1 MIHNGWLDRQTEE
14 DDESASN
21 EENELLSAG
30 AIKMSERPFSR
41 SESRTTDSDDDDLME
56 DYDVTI
62 FNPQCVRNR
71 SALEKFLAVILVLF
85 LVVIIAL
92 AVALVRS
99 KEPPDDPYCSS
110 PECIS
115 AAGSILTAMDTTVDP
130 CHDFYQY
137 TCGNWVRDNPIP
149 ENYASWDR
157 FQELSE
163 KNLYRL
169 KGLLEN
175 LQLIGP
181 LEQKVKNFYNSCLLE
196 SDGFKQDIRKKT
208 LDSLKKLIHK
218 VGGWSFKNA
227 TNSTILYPEW
237 TFESVLL
244 EIHLLDIW
252 PLFRIT
258 VDVDEMDLSR
268 NIFKIGIGSNF
279 LDSHRHPLSS
289 NQGNETSLHGQLY
302 AQYLKESFDRY
313 LKETIRIMEL
323 FIGKSVNVSKM
334 AYEVSI
340 MEKTLVQMKSLTA
353 TESYNVSTIHDLLI
367 RYPAINWIKYFQSL
381 ATIRNIKI
389 QNSDRVA
396 ILYPDYLSHLS
407 VFLNDVKSNITKA
420 ETLQNY
426 LIVTLMRSMLPFFQ
440 ESNLEEDEKDSRK
453 PLDNWKRCIFYT
465 NKALGFA
472 TGAIYV
478 KAATKG
484 REIHDKIE
492 NLIKYIKEAFKAYIL
507 RKFWMDK
514 YTKAAAAAKLDSMI
528 EKVSYPSFMLNTT
541 FLNNYYKQ
549 FDVLE
554 SSWFTNLISWK
565 KFDLEKMIAQLIEKP
580 DRRRWISPPVTVSPF
595 YSPIRNELFFPMAL
609 FHLPF
614 FSEEGPQSLNFGAIG
629 SVIGHEITHAF
640 GIRGMHYDGN
650 GQLRNWWNPD
660 TAKKFN
666 ITTQCVRKTYSS
678 YQVDHLYVD
687 GEVTLDE
694 NIADNGGLRA
704 AYVAYLLWTE
714 ENGIEKP
721 LPGLDLTPTQLF
733 YVSFAQMY
741 CSAWTKE
748 GLKHHLLTDH
758 FAPGKARVIGA
769 ISNSRAF
776 SSVFDC
782 PFTSAMNPSTKC
794 EVW

>member
-1 MIHNGWLDRQTEE
+1 M
-14 DDESASN
+14 SASN

-41 SESRTTDSDDDDLME
+41 SESRTTDSDDDDLIE

-99 KEPPDDPYCSS
+99 KEPPGDPYCST
-110 PECIS
+110 PACIS

-130 CHDFYQY
+130 CHNFYQY
-137 TCGNWVRDNPIP
+137 ACGSWVRDNPIP
-149 ENYASWDR
+149 ENYVSWDR

-169 KGLLEN
+169 KGLLET
-175 LQLIGP
+175 LSLMGP
-181 LEQKVKNFYNSCLLE
+181 VEQKVKNFYNSCLLE
-196 SDGFKQDIRKKT
+196 SDGFHQDIRKKT
-208 LDSLKKLIHK
+208 LSSLRLLIK
-218 VGGWSFKNA
+218 QVGGWSFSDIDNTTTTTTTA
-227 TNSTILYPEW
+227 ANWRFQTALQN
-237 TFESVLL
+237 
-244 EIHLLDIW
+244 IHHLGVW
-252 PLFRIT
+252 PLFEIT
-258 VDVDEMDLSR
+258 VDVDEMDPTK

-279 LDSHRHPLSS
+279 MDPHIHPISGTPENDTTLNGPLYSQFLS
-289 NQGNETSLHGQLY
+289 
-302 AQYLKESFDRY
+302 ESFEKY
-313 LKETIRIMEL
+313 MKETIRIMKL
-323 FIGKSVNVSKM
+323 LAGKSVNASMLAYHVS
-334 AYEVSI
+334 V
-340 MEKTLVQMKSLTA
+340 MEKTFVQMKSTSSQ
-353 TESYNVSTIHDLLI
+353 ESYNVSTIHDLTI
-367 RYPAINWIKYFQSL
+367 RYPMINWMKYFTSL
-381 ATIRNIKI
+381 ASIRHISIK
-389 QNSDRVA
+389 STDRVA

-407 VFLNDVKSNITKA
+407 VFLNDVKTNATKA
-420 ETLQNY
+420 ETLRNY
-426 LIVTLMRSMLPFFQ
+426 LIVSLIRSMLPFFE
-440 ESNLEEDEKDSRK
+440 ESNLEEEEKDSRK
-453 PLDNWKRCIFYT
+453 PLDSWKRCIFYT

-478 KAATKG
+478 RAAAKG
-484 REIHDKIE
+484 KLIHDKEKYVRAIYAKIE
-492 NLIKYIKEAFKAYIL
+492 SLIKYIKEAFKAYIL

-514 YTKAAAAAKLDSMI
+514 HTKAAAAAKLDSMI

-541 FLNNYYKQ
+541 YLNNYYKQ
-549 FDVLE
+549 LDVVE
-554 SSWFTNLISWK
+554 GNWFTNLIRWK
-565 KFDLEKMIAQLIEKP
+565 QFDLDRMIGQLTEKP

-614 FSEEGPQSLNFGAIG
+614 FSEEGPQALNFGAIG

-640 GIRGMHYDGN
+640 GIRGMHYDGK
-650 GQLRNWWNPD
+650 GQLRNWWDPE

-666 ITTQCVRKTYSS
+666 ITTQCVRRTYSS
-678 YQVDHLYVD
+678 YKVENLNVD
-687 GEVTLDE
+687 GDMTLDE

-714 ENGIEKP
+714 EHGEEKP
-721 LPGLDLTPTQLF
+721 LPGIDLTPAQLF

-741 CSAWTKE
+741 CSGWTKE
-748 GLKHHLLTDH
+748 GIWHHILTDH

-769 ISNSRAF
+769 VSNSRAF

-782 PFTSAMNPSTKC
+782 PFTSEMNPSTKC

>member
-1 MIHNGWLDRQTEE
+1 
-14 DDESASN
+14 
-21 EENELLSAG
+21 
-30 AIKMSERPFSR
+30 MSERPFSR

-302 AQYLKESFDRY
+302 AQ
-313 LKETIRIMEL
+313 
-323 FIGKSVNVSKM
+323 
-334 AYEVSI
+334 
-340 MEKTLVQMKSLTA
+340 
-353 TESYNVSTIHDLLI
+353 
-367 RYPAINWIKYFQSL
+367 INWIKYFQSL